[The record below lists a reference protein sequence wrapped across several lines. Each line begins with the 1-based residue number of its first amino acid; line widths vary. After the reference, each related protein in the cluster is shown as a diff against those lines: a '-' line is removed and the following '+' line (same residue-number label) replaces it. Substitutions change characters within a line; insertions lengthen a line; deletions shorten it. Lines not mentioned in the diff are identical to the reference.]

1 MISSCVNDFEP
12 WSLNEQ
18 VDLKI
23 DYTNRLSIDELSQKY
38 KRHSNVIL
46 LELIRQGLVDEESPL
61 NTSKRHIRFDYDQ
74 YIDLSDSED
83 MYDPYDLEN
92 HFELIE
98 SFLSSIKRGVS
109 WLFSFLK

>member
-1 MISSCVNDFEP
+1 MISTCVNDFEP
-12 WSLNEQ
+12 WSENEQ
-18 VDLKI
+18 IDLKI
-23 DYTNRLSIDELSQKY
+23 DYLNGNSIDCISQKY
-38 KRHSNVIL
+38 KRHSNVVL
-46 LELIRQGLVDEESPL
+46 LELIRQRLVDEESPL

-74 YIDLSDSED
+74 YIDISDNED

-98 SFLSSIKRGVS
+98 SFLTRMKRGFS